1 MEPADIT
8 AGIGAFCSRVE
19 EEGYQAGLY
28 FNAYCGYIKMDLRE
42 LTDYEFWYA
51 QYSTRPS
58 FRYHF
63 QMWQYTS
70 SGNVPGINGNVD
82 MNISFVPYGE

>member
-1 MEPADIT
+1 
-8 AGIGAFCSRVE
+8 
-19 EEGYQAGLY
+19 
-28 FNAYCGYIKMDLRE
+28 MDLRE